1 MKEDLKKLVEQSKDT
16 TFLIGAGRRRDAV
29 KKLGQI
35 GSPEVVAHL
44 INALRDEDTQ
54 VQEFAKEGLSNLKDP
69 AAIEKL
75 LDRFVR
81 SKKKSLWTII
91 KAHHI
96 PEDLAER
103 LAFLVKAHK
112 TSEIKNSVTEA
123 NFDEVLDL
131 IIESNIENMFE
142 VLKVIIESAGPNAE
156 MTIIRKFLA
165 TKNDALFQLIDYKE
179 WYPPSLDK
187 KIMFLLKTEK
197 FQKIADLLD
206 GTEFREILDILT
218 DPKFPMK
225 KAAADSLS
233 AITNPIIKDEICQV
247 YMRED
252 VAHFGPFI
260 LKNNW
265 SPNPPRDKIF
275 FYLKTDFLKGFF
287 NSTNI
292 DPMLL
297 GGYLDVPHVR
307 ESIKDEELEPFAMML
322 DDVAKSLGE
331 GERPDIAIAR
341 DSKFEDM
348 KRRLHEYL
356 DHPKSDKVIKEI
368 CDDYLETG
376 SPFLSYLIKQ
386 MGWAPED
393 PGFAVPFYIQS
404 DQEKKIYKLSGNA
417 IKPLYDLMKGKNKKL
432 AAKAEEILKKF
443 RNPKAVDQVF
453 QTYFATMDKQL
464 EEIIKENNWKPH
476 NKKEKALFFLFSEQ
490 PERYTEVEEEGF
502 SVLMEAYQESD
513 TMQRMKIVELI
524 LMQKAEY
531 FTDFLLSLLTYE
543 KSSKVL
549 RMLVQ
554 MIPIFFKK
562 IHDQLFEML
571 RMLEGYVLKLIV
583 KILAELKTEE
593 AMKMLFDL
601 AKMKMGWTAFWILKF
616 FEEFRWQPEEAHEK
630 ALLYE
635 MYRIR
640 DDMLRI
646 IQNKVVDPDPA
657 VRRIAALTFTDFS
670 DERQLPT
677 LMKYVEDPS
686 DDVREGIAYSLGRL
700 CALSPRTALQNMD
713 TFRISSIYMLFSDVR
728 KAFAMTADVDQVS
741 ILGRNYKVGTKTLRV
756 FTIAAFEEMQKKE
769 SVPYLLEGL
778 KDEDFIIKRSAMHGL
793 REIAYPNE
801 EIEEA
806 LFRFLEDNNEEL
818 RLIAAETLGSI
829 MSEHRAEKVLNV
841 YESGEYGHADSY
853 LLALAKSNPLKYRN
867 LLETSVMRPD
877 ISFEGKSAA
886 ITAMGMIGDEDAA
899 VFLVGSLKK
908 ARMTAEDDSLIPYV
922 KALGMIGHPVAYQEL
937 ASIKSSAGWDL
948 RREIV
953 KTMSH
958 IKDRIALVEIIRSLE
973 DTNGWVQIEA
983 LRALGRYYNQFFK
996 FKETEKDL
1004 KFVGAI
1010 IGRLKKFT
1018 LNPVQDMMS
1027 EQYQYESELAVLL
1040 LKHRLTRLYLLN
1052 KPRILSGSN
1061 E

>member
-1 MKEDLKKLVEQSKDT
+1 MKEDLKKLIEQSKDT
-16 TFLIGAGRRRDAV
+16 TFLIGVGRRRDAI
-29 KKLGQI
+29 KKLSQI
-35 GSPEVVAHL
+35 GNAEVVVHL
-44 INALRDEDTQ
+44 VNALKDEDAQ
-54 VQEFAKEGLSNLKDP
+54 VQELAKDGLSKLKDP

-75 LDRFVR
+75 RDRFIR
-81 SKKKSLWTII
+81 TKKKNLWTII
-91 KAHHI
+91 KAHYI
-96 PEDLAER
+96 PEDLAEK

-123 NFDEVLDL
+123 NFEEVLDL
-131 IIESNIENMFE
+131 IVESNIENALE
-142 VLKVIIESAGPNAE
+142 VLKVIIDRAGPNAE
-156 MTIIRKFLA
+156 MIIIKKFLA
-165 TKNDALFQLIDYKE
+165 TKNEALFQLIDFKE
-179 WYPPSLDK
+179 WYPPTLDK

-197 FQKIADLLD
+197 YHKIADLLD
-206 GTEFREILDILT
+206 GADFREILNILT
-218 DPKFPMK
+218 DPRFPMK
-225 KAAADSLS
+225 KAAAESLS

-275 FYLKTDFLKGFF
+275 FYLKTEFLKGFF
-287 NSTNI
+287 ASTNI

-307 ESIKDEELEPFAMML
+307 ESLKDEELEPFANML

-331 GERPDIAIAR
+331 GEKPDIAITR
-341 DSKFEDM
+341 DAKFEDM

-368 CDDYLETG
+368 CDDYIETG

-404 DQEKKIYKLSGNA
+404 DQEKKIYKLSGEA
-417 IKPLYDLMKGKNKKL
+417 IKPLYELMKGKNKKL
-432 AAKAEEILKKF
+432 AAKAEEVLKKF

-453 QTYFATMDKQL
+453 QTYFSTMDKHL
-464 EEIIKENNWKPH
+464 EDIIKECGWKPH
-476 NKKEKALFFLFSEQ
+476 DKKEKALFFIFSGQ

-502 SVLMEAYQESD
+502 SVIMEAYKESD
-513 TMQRMKIVELI
+513 TMQRLKIVELI
-524 LMQKAEY
+524 LVQKADL
-531 FTDFLLSLLTYE
+531 FTDFLLSLLTIE

-562 IHDQLFEML
+562 IHNQLFDML
-571 RMLEGYVLKLIV
+571 RMLEGYVLKEII
-583 KILAELKTEE
+583 KILAEIKSEE

-646 IQNKVVDPDPA
+646 LQNKVVDADPN
-657 VRRIAALTFTDFS
+657 VRRVAALTFTDFA

-686 DDVREGIAYSLGRL
+686 DDVREGIAYSIGRL

-778 KDEDFIIKRSAMHGL
+778 RDEDLIIRRSALYGL
-793 REIAYPNE
+793 REVAYPSDE
-801 EIEEA
+801 VEDALMRFIE
-806 LFRFLEDNNEEL
+806 DPKEEL
-818 RLIAAETLGSI
+818 RIVAAEALGNI
-829 MSEHRAEKVLNV
+829 MTDNRADKILKI

-853 LLALAKSNPLKYRN
+853 LIALAKSNAEKYRN
-867 LLETSVMRPD
+867 LFETSVMRPD

-886 ITAMGMIGDEDAA
+886 IRAMGMIGGEDAA
-899 VFLVGSLKK
+899 VFLVNSLKK
-908 ARMTAEDDSLIPYV
+908 SKLMAEDEAIIPYA
-922 KALGMIGHPVAYQEL
+922 KALGQIGHPVAYQEL
-937 ASIKSSAGWDL
+937 ATIKSAAGWDL

-953 KTMSH
+953 NAMSH
-958 IKDRIALVEIIRSLE
+958 IKERIALVEIIKSLE
-973 DTNGWVQIEA
+973 DSNGWVQIEA
-983 LRALGRYYNQFFK
+983 LRALGRYYNQYFK

-1010 IGRLKKFT
+1010 IGRLKKFE
-1018 LNPVQDMMS
+1018 LNPVQDIMG
-1027 EQYQYESELAVLL
+1027 EQYQYEAELAVLL
-1040 LKHRLTRLYLLN
+1040 LKHRLTRLYLIN
-1052 KPRILSGSN
+1052 KPRILSGSGQ
-1061 E
+1061 